1 MTAVSGFYTLSAT
14 HQCLFSEHCRSVG
27 ILDRKMSIKL
37 TIILSVHNLD
47 TLIDTPVSVFWTL
60 RQCRD
65 YGLES
70 RHNPVDISG
79 NGSSVCQSVAA
90 TDSILVTYF
99 DTPPRQAPTETT
111 QRLLEAGLFFPP
123 FASMFEN
130 MGQCSSGRCCS
141 SHGFTGARGG
151 SRPGA
156 LRPPRCGGYRLAA
169 GPPPGRLRCVRNG
182 AETGC

>member
-1 MTAVSGFYTLSAT
+1 
-14 HQCLFSEHCRSVG
+14 
-27 ILDRKMSIKL
+27 MSITL
-37 TIILSVHNLD
+37 TIILSVRILN
-47 TLIDTPVSVFWTL
+47 TLIDTIVSVFWTL
-60 RQCRD
+60 PQCPD

-111 QRLLEAGLFFPP
+111 QRLLEAGLFFPR
-123 FASMFEN
+123 SLL
-130 MGQCSSGRCCS
+130 CSRTWDSVRAVGVAVTSPLARTRGR
-141 SHGFTGARGG
+141 

-156 LRPPRCGGYRLAA
+156 LRPLFQGRCW
-169 GPPPGRLRCVRNG
+169 VI
-182 AETGC
+182 AERV